1 MGQNAAKNL
10 DLEAKAQGEDTK
22 RATSCCLTRNET
34 RQTSVHFILCFSSRA
49 KLTEALRRFYAEA
62 QLENVSS

>member
-1 MGQNAAKNL
+1 MGQNAAKNS

-22 RATSCCLTRNET
+22 RATRNET
-34 RQTSVHFILCFSSRA
+34 RQTSVHFILCFSGRA